1 MFFAYNNGITATA
14 EEVDIRK
21 DGGRLLLYRLIN
33 FQIVNGGQT
42 TASIHVAKLRKTD
55 LSRTFVQMKLSVVN
69 AERAAKLVPQISKY
83 ANSQNRISAADFF
96 SNHPFHIR
104 IEEFSRR
111 IHAPSPDGT
120 FRQSKWFYER
130 ARGQYADARA
140 RLTTAQRK
148 KFDLVYP
155 RRQLFTKT
163 DLAKFV
169 NVWERRPHEVSLG
182 AQKNFAAFAG
192 RIGPAWRK
200 APDDFNE
207 AWFRGSIA
215 KAITF
220 RATERIVSRQAWYQG
235 GYRANIVAYTIAK
248 IAHDLTEGS
257 RAVDFEA
264 IWRRQSSGEAME
276 EAIAAVA
283 ERVHEILTY
292 PPEGISNVT
301 EWAKKQACWARVSR
315 LTIEL
320 PKAFVDELIST
331 QEQRDSARKAR
342 SEQRE
347 LNGIEAQIAVV
358 KAGGPFWANT
368 LAWGRDRDLLTP
380 AETGILEVAAS
391 VPRRTPTDKQSSKAM
406 QVLTRLQSR
415 GYTAELPSVH

>member
-1 MFFAYNNGITATA
+1 MSRGYPNTPTARTGSA
-14 EEVDIRK
+14 R
-21 DGGRLLLYRLIN
+21 
-33 FQIVNGGQT
+33 QT
-42 TASIHVAKLRKTD
+42 
-55 LSRTFVQMKLSVVN
+55 
-69 AERAAKLVPQISKY
+69 
-83 ANSQNRISAADFF
+83 FF

-111 IHAPSPDGT
+111 IHAPSPDGA

-130 ARGQYADARA
+130 ARGQYADARS
-140 RLTTAQRK
+140 RLTTAQRR

-182 AQKNFAAFAG
+182 AQKKFAAFAG

-200 APDDFNE
+200 ASDDFNE
-207 AWFRGSIA
+207 AWYRGAIA

-220 RATERIVSRQAWYQG
+220 RATERIVSSQAWYQG

-248 IAHDLTEGS
+248 IAHDVTEGS
-257 RAVDFEA
+257 RAVDFQV
-264 IWRRQSSGEAME
+264 IWLRQSPGEAME
-276 EAIAAVA
+276 EAFAVAA
-283 ERVHEILTY
+283 ERVHEIETD

-315 LTIEL
+315 LAIEL
-320 PKAFVDELIST
+320 PKLFVDELIST

-358 KAGGPFWANT
+358 TAGGPFWADA
-368 LAWGRDRDLLTP
+368 LAWGRTRDLLTP
-380 AETGILEVAAS
+380 TETGILEVAAS
-391 VPRRTPTDKQSSKAM
+391 VPRRTPTDKQSSKAI
-406 QVLTRLQSR
+406 QVLSRLQSR
-415 GYTAELPSVH
+415 GYTGELPSVP